1 MKRRKN
7 GEGTWGKKTIK
18 GVEYHYYRDADGN
31 YTYGKTTKLVKEKLK
46 EKKSFIKKSSPEI
59 ILNNVGVINET
70 TFGEYVK
77 TWLKTRTDV
86 EKTTLQSYENAL
98 EKRFYKFKHYN
109 IADKQLK
116 SITSEMLQ
124 RYLDILAEYYSR
136 NTILKT
142 WSPIKQALLYG
153 IKKKELDSDVL
164 VDLKIPKEHNCQ
176 VKTKE
181 IEVIE
186 DVHVEMLYNE
196 AYRKF
201 TNGKFVY
208 GDAARV
214 VCLIMYTGM
223 RLSEALALKWQ
234 NIDFEKKT
242 LKINSAIAVIK
253 EGQKYVTIEKSTK
266 RDSSNRIIPLPQ
278 RAIDILK
285 DLESSNP
292 KHKKTDYVCITSN
305 KTLFTKR
312 NIERVLSNMLE
323 ALNIEENYTPHS
335 LRHGYGSILLS
346 KGLDI
351 KIVSELLGHKD
362 VTTTY
367 NIYIKIYNKDKA
379 KAADIFDKLEIG

>member
-18 GVEYHYYRDADGN
+18 GVVYNYYRDTDGN
-31 YTYGKTTKLVKEKLK
+31 YTYGKTVKNVKDKLK
-46 EKKSFIKKSSPEI
+46 EKNDFIKKTAPEI
-59 ILNNVGVINET
+59 ILNNIGVLNST

-77 TWLKTRTDV
+77 NWLNTRTDI
-86 EKTTLQSYENAL
+86 EKTTQQSYDNAL
-98 EKRFYKFKHYN
+98 TKRFYKFKYSN

-124 RYLDILAEYYSR
+124 NYLDTLAEHYSR

-142 WSPIKQALLYG
+142 WSPIKQSLRYA
-153 IKKKELDSDVL
+153 IKKKEIDADILT
-164 VDLKIPKEHNCQ
+164 DLKIPKEHNCS

-186 DVHVEMLYNE
+186 DIHVDMIYNE

-201 TNGKFVY
+201 ANGKFVY
-208 GDAARV
+208 GDSARV
-214 VCLIMYTGM
+214 VCLIMYTGL
-223 RLSEALALKWQ
+223 RLSEVLALKWE
-234 NIDFEKKT
+234 DVDYEKKT
-242 LKINSAIAVIK
+242 LKIKSSIAVIK
-253 EGQKYVTIEKSTK
+253 DNEKYVTIEKATK
-266 RDSSNRIIPLPQ
+266 RESSNRIIPLPQ
-278 RAIDILK
+278 RAISILK
-285 DLESSNP
+285 DLELNNP
-292 KHKKTDYVCITSN
+292 NHKKKDYVCITSN

-312 NIERVLSNMLE
+312 NIERVLSNMLN

-362 VTTTY
+362 ISTTY
-367 NIYIKIYNKDKA
+367 NIYIKIYDKDKI
-379 KAADIFDKLEIG
+379 KASEIFDAL